1 MTLLI
6 RNGHIIDPSRQLDG
20 IGWIHSTN
28 GVIAGVGM
36 GKPPAGIEPD
46 ETIDAAGMYVTPGFI
61 DLHVHLREPGQENKE
76 TIESGS
82 RAAVAGGFSTIVCM
96 PNTMP
101 PIDNVSTVKF
111 IYLEA
116 NRVDLANVLPTGTVS
131 KGRDGR
137 ELAEI
142 GELVTAGVVAITDD
156 GSPVMDT
163 SLMKCALDY
172 ARMFNIPV
180 MEHCEDLNLST
191 SGVMNEGFYSTKL
204 GLRGMPTAA
213 EDVMIAR
220 NIILA
225 EYTGGRIHIQHLS
238 TAGGVRMIRNA
249 KARGVNVTCEVTPH
263 HLVLTEAA
271 LCEYDTNYKMNPP
284 LRSEEDRAVLVE
296 GLADGTID
304 AIATDHAPHTF
315 TDKDVE
321 FDFAPNGVI
330 GMESALPAVYTGLV
344 KEGYLPLA
352 RMVEAFTS
360 TPAAII
366 GCNGKGRLAEGAEA
380 DITIWDAEEQFTID
394 ARTFKSKARNC
405 PFNGWDVCGLVQYTV
420 VGGRIKYR
428 R

>member
-1 MTLLI
+1 
-6 RNGHIIDPSRQLDG
+6 
-20 IGWIHSTN
+20 
-28 GVIAGVGM
+28 
-36 GKPPAGIEPD
+36 
-46 ETIDAAGMYVTPGFI
+46 
-61 DLHVHLREPGQENKE
+61 
-76 TIESGS
+76 
-82 RAAVAGGFSTIVCM
+82 M
-96 PNTMP
+96 PNTIP
-101 PIDNVSTVKF
+101 PIHNVSTVKF

-116 NRVDLANVLPTGTVS
+116 NRVDLANILPAGTVS

-137 ELAEI
+137 ELAEV
-142 GELVTAGVVAITDD
+142 GELVSAGVVAITDD

-172 ARMFNIPV
+172 SRMFNIPV
-180 MEHCEDLNLST
+180 MEHCEDLNLSVA
-191 SGVMNEGFYSTKL
+191 GVMNEGFYSTKL
-204 GLRGMPTAA
+204 GLRGMPSAA

-225 EYTGGRIHIQHLS
+225 EYTGGRVHIQHLT

-249 KARGVNVTCEVTPH
+249 KARDVNVTCEVTPH

-344 KEGYLPLA
+344 KEGGLPLA
-352 RMVEAFTS
+352 RMVEALTS
-360 TPAAII
+360 APAAII
-366 GCNGKGRLAEGAEA
+366 GCKGKGILAEGADA

-394 ARTFKSKARNC
+394 TRTFKSKARNC
-405 PFNGWDVCGLVQYTV
+405 PFNGWDAYGLVHYTI

-428 R
+428 REKGSKAEQT

>member
-6 RNGHIIDPSRQLDG
+6 RNGHLLDPSRQLDG
-20 IGWIHSTN
+20 TGWIHVAD
-28 GVIAGVGM
+28 GVIAGAGT
-36 GKPPAGIEPD
+36 GEPPAGIEPD

-61 DLHVHLREPGQENKE
+61 DLHVHLREPGQESKE

-96 PNTMP
+96 PNTIP
-101 PIDNVSTVKF
+101 PIHNVSTVKF

-116 NRVDLANVLPTGTVS
+116 NRVDMANILPAGTIS

-137 ELAEI
+137 ELAEV
-142 GELVTAGVVAITDD
+142 GELVSAGVVAITDD

-172 ARMFNIPV
+172 SRMFDIPV

-191 SGVMNEGFYSTKL
+191 AGVMNEGFYSTKL
-204 GLRGMPTAA
+204 GLRGMPSAA

-304 AIATDHAPHTF
+304 TIATDHAPHTL

-344 KEGYLPLA
+344 KEGSLPLA
-352 RMVEAFTS
+352 RMVEALTS
-360 TPAAII
+360 APASII
-366 GCNGKGRLAEGAEA
+366 GCTEKGILAEGADA

-394 ARTFKSKARNC
+394 SRTFKSKARNC
-405 PFNGWDVCGLVQYTV
+405 PFNGWDAYGLVHYTI
-420 VGGRIKYR
+420 VGGRVKYR
-428 R
+428 M